1 MYKDQSYLVN
11 REEMQKIDHYA
22 INILN
27 IPSICLVERASL
39 AVLKNIDLNIRN
51 SFAVVVGVGNNG
63 ADGVALARN
72 LLAVDKYV
80 DLYIVGNL
88 SKASEEFNLNLKA
101 VRAMTDQI
109 YEVKSIADIEFM
121 EKNLDKVT
129 TIVDGIF
136 GTGLSRTIEGEFA
149 YVIDLINRKRT
160 YTISIDLPSGLDA
173 STGESF
179 GDLVDADL
187 VVTMQCMKEGLEN
200 NPYFKDKTVVED
212 IGLPQKAIEKVLF

>member
-1 MYKDQSYLVN
+1 MYKDQSYIVN

-22 INILN
+22 INVLN

-72 LLAVDKYV
+72 LLAMDKYV

-121 EKNLDKVT
+121 
-129 TIVDGIF
+129 
-136 GTGLSRTIEGEFA
+136 
-149 YVIDLINRKRT
+149 
-160 YTISIDLPSGLDA
+160 
-173 STGESF
+173 
-179 GDLVDADL
+179 
-187 VVTMQCMKEGLEN
+187 
-200 NPYFKDKTVVED
+200 
-212 IGLPQKAIEKVLF
+212 